1 MKKIFIAVIGG
12 TVLLAGIALLPLP
25 GPGTVV
31 IAAGVAIL
39 ATEFIW
45 ARRAWR
51 KAKGTVAKV
60 RRKSG
65 LRSWWHRFKARRAR
79 TPKTPPPKDQTD
91 PTSGCDHGAR

>member
-1 MKKIFIAVIGG
+1 VKKILIAVTGG
-12 TVLLAGIALLPLP
+12 AVLLAGIALLPLP
-25 GPGTVV
+25 GPGMVV

-65 LRSWWHRFKARRAR
+65 FRSWWQRFKTRRAQK
-79 TPKTPPPKDQTD
+79 PKTPPPNDHTD
-91 PTSGCDHGAR
+91 PTSGCDHGPR